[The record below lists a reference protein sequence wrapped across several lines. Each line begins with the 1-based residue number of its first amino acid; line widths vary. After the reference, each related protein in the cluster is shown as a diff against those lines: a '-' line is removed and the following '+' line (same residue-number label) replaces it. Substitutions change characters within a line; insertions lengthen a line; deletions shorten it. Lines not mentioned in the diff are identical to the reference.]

1 MNTCTISGWVQG
13 AAELRVCKDGRRI
26 LNFEVDVEGPGREP
40 FCPCAYFL
48 APGESPT
55 LEAGERVLVVGVL
68 RHHRMRGL
76 FVGASE
82 IIILADDKPRQPRAA
97 AGEAA
102 PRPASEECPR
112 RLNLPRP
119 ENRSSGVP
127 EAGNRERRL

>member
-1 MNTCTISGWVQG
+1 MNTSTVSGRVQG
-13 AAELRVCKDGRRI
+13 KPELHVTKDGRRL
-26 LNFEVDVEGPGREP
+26 LNFEIAVEGPGREP

-82 IIILADDKPRQPRAA
+82 ARGAYLFAA
-97 AGEAA
+97 NPTAK
-102 PRPASEECPR
+102 CPM
-112 RLNLPRP
+112 NIHD
-119 ENRSSGVP
+119 SFGTS
-127 EAGNRERRL
+127 